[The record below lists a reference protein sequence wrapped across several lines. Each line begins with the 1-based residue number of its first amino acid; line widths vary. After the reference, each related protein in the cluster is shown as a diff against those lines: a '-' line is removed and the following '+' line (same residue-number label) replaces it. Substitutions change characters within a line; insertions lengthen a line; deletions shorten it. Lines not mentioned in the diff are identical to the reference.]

1 MKKFISLLSS
11 AVCAA
16 ASLSLFSAGNASAA
30 EYSIDGFTVAYTI
43 SSSEAY
49 ITGCTGSGSDLTI
62 PDSFGNYSVV
72 SIGQDAFSGCTSLTS
87 VSIPD
92 SVAEIGGKA
101 FWNCT
106 SLKSVE
112 IGGGTAEIGDYA
124 FSACPRLSSFAVSDS
139 NSVYTSIDGMLFSK
153 DGSALICYAGESS
166 AVLPEKT
173 QSIGKAAF
181 FGNSRISS
189 VSIPSGVTSI
199 GDYAFS
205 GCFSLSK
212 AALPITVTSLGRGCF
227 MNCTA
232 LSQITLGAG
241 ISLIPEEC
249 FSMCTSLESV
259 NIPSGVSQIGSQA
272 FFGCPKLS
280 GMYIPPTVA
289 SIGTDAAGTHYDIR
303 SGKNIPF
310 RDFYISGDNG
320 SAAQKYAFSADVDF
334 IDFTDI
340 PLGDVDGNGTI
351 NAVDASRVLTEYAAV
366 ATGSPAS
373 FTYYQKLTGDYNED
387 GVINAVDASLILT
400 EYAKHA
406 TTAA

>member
-1 MKKFISLLSS
+1 MKKFISLLSA

-16 ASLSLFSAGNASAA
+16 VSLPIFRPETVFAA
-30 EYSIDGFTVAYTI
+30 EYSIDGLTVTYTV
-43 SSSEAY
+43 SGSEAY
-49 ITGCTGSGSDLTI
+49 ITGCSGSGSELAI
-62 PDSFGNYSVV
+62 PSSFGNYTVV
-72 SIGQDAFSGCTSLTS
+72 SIEANAFSECSSLTS

-92 SVAEIGGKA
+92 SVTEIGERA

-106 SLKSVE
+106 MLKNVD

-139 NSVYTSIDGMLFSK
+139 NSAYTSIDGMLFSK
-153 DGSALICYAGESS
+153 DCSTLICYAGENS
-166 AVLPEKT
+166 AVLPEGT
-173 QSIGKAAF
+173 LSIGKAAF
-181 FGNSRISS
+181 FGNSLISS
-189 VSIPSGVTSI
+189 VSIPSGVASI

-212 AALPITVTSLGRGCF
+212 AALPITVTSLGKGCF

-249 FSMCTSLESV
+249 FSMCASLESV
-259 NIPSGVSQIGSQA
+259 NIPSGVSQIGSHA
-272 FFGCPKLS
+272 FFGCPKMS
-280 GMYIPPTVA
+280 GMYIPPTVT

-366 ATGSPAS
+366 ATGSPSS
-373 FTYYQKLTGDYNED
+373 FTYYQRLTGDYNED

-400 EYAKHA
+400 EYAKQA
-406 TTAA
+406 TT

>member
-1 MKKFISLLSS
+1 MKKLISLLSA

-16 ASLSLFSAGNASAA
+16 VSLPLFIAENVSAE
-30 EYSIDGFTVAYTI
+30 EYSIGSLTVTYTVTG
-43 SSSEAY
+43 SEAY
-49 ITGCTGSGSDLTI
+49 ITGCSGSGSELTI
-62 PDSFGNYSVV
+62 PASFGDYTVV
-72 SIGQDAFSGCTSLTS
+72 SIEANAFSECPSLVS
-87 VSIPD
+87 VSVPD
-92 SVAEIGGKA
+92 SVTEIGERA

-106 SLKSVE
+106 LLKSVN

-124 FSACPRLSSFAVSDS
+124 FSACPRLSSFTVSDS

-153 DGSALICYAGESS
+153 DGSTLICYAGENS
-166 AVLPEKT
+166 AVIPEGT
-173 QSIGKAAF
+173 RNIGKAAF
-181 FGNSRISS
+181 FGNSLLSS
-189 VSIPSGVTSI
+189 VSIPSGVASI

-212 AALPITVTSLGRGCF
+212 AALPITVTSLGKGCF

-232 LSQITLGAG
+232 LLQITLGAG

-249 FSMCTSLESV
+249 FSMCASLESV

-272 FFGCPKLS
+272 FFGCPKMS
-280 GMYIPPTVA
+280 GMYIPPTVT

-310 RDFYISGDNG
+310 KDFYISGDNG

-340 PLGDVDGNGTI
+340 PLGDVDGNGTV

-373 FTYYQKLTGDYNED
+373 FTYYQRLTGDYNED
-387 GVINAVDASLILT
+387 GVINAIDASMILT

-406 TTAA
+406 TT